1 LREVACHVIVVR
13 SVEQPPSPDV
23 DFVRCPKCDAA
34 AATGLS
40 VSTQAVI
47 VRCGECGTL
56 WQIDERR
63 KAARESRR
71 STKFP
76 LGLDQQQ
83 GLAVKIESEGRR
95 SESFELWATTTVD
108 GRIMTGSDA
117 LARLLNF
124 APSSL
129 RGRDIYL
136 HVGDGRDALRRAIAH
151 VADEFGL
158 ERDVVIRP
166 RDRKPVAMRVIVQ
179 RQPNAS
185 LLWALS
191 LRRQ

>member
-1 LREVACHVIVVR
+1 M
-13 SVEQPPSPDV
+13 EQPPPSNA

-34 AATGLS
+34 SAKALS
-40 VSTQAVI
+40 VSTQTVI
-47 VRCGECGTL
+47 VRCEQYGTL
-56 WQIDERR
+56 WQIDQRR
-63 KAARESRR
+63 KAVRRNRR

-83 GLAVKIESEGRR
+83 GLAVKIEPEGRR
-95 SESFELWATTTVD
+95 SETSELWATTTVD

-117 LARLLNF
+117 RLLNF

-129 RGRDIYL
+129 RGRDMYL
-136 HVGDGRDALRRAIAH
+136 HVGNRRDALRRPVASIA
-151 VADEFGL
+151 DDFGL

-166 RDRKPVAMRVIVQ
+166 RERKPVAMQVIVQ
-179 RQPNAS
+179 RQADAT
-185 LLWALS
+185 LLWVFS